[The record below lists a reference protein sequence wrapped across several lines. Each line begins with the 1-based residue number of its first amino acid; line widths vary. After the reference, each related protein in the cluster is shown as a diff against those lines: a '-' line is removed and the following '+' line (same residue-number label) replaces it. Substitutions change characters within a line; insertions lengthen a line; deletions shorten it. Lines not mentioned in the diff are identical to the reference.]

1 VTSILIYQV
10 ARDRWKWAAGLA
22 LLMGASFLFIDLAF
36 WAANL
41 VKIPQGGW
49 FPLLVGVV
57 IFTLLTTW
65 KKGRQILNE
74 RVFHRVLPRDM
85 FLESITTRPP
95 VKVPG
100 TAVFMYNDPRGT
112 PPALLHNLKHNKVLH
127 EQVVFLSVR
136 TAEVPYVTESERMS
150 IEKIAD
156 GFHQVVLNYGFME
169 DAHVPRALGK
179 IKSSQVSFKP
189 METTYFLGR
198 ETLIPSKR
206 RRGMWLW
213 REKLFSVMSRN
224 ARSAASFFRLPP
236 NRVVELG
243 AQVEL

>member
-1 VTSILIYQV
+1 
-10 ARDRWKWAAGLA
+10 
-22 LLMGASFLFIDLAF
+22 MGSMA
-36 WAANL
+36 
-41 VKIPQGGW
+41 
-49 FPLLVGVV
+49 
-57 IFTLLTTW
+57 TRT
-65 KKGRQILNE
+65 E
-74 RVFHRVLPRDM
+74 LP
-85 FLESITTRPP
+85 
-95 VKVPG
+95 PG
-100 TAVFMYNDPRGT
+100 TARHELPGGG
-112 PPALLHNLKHNKVLH
+112 VLFRSEAGEFAVAAH

-136 TAEVPYVTESERMS
+136 TAEVPYVTEAERSS
-150 IEKIAD
+150 IERIAD

-169 DAHVPRALGK
+169 DAHVPRALGR
-179 IKSSQVSFKP
+179 IKGAQVTFRP